1 MTTKKAGLWHYIK
14 VFCTFFCLIASFAAA
29 MTLTEVRT
37 SYGGYIAFFWILG
50 VISAILVAPGQF
62 FRFGCKIM
70 AVCATFGWFL
80 LPFPLDLATVAAS
93 VAVGLA
99 AVLASLF
106 CIPAIFTVYTYI
118 TELRYECTDWKKDLT
133 AALAG
138 LAAVLAAIGL
148 FFAMHTVTQALEV
161 RQMDRTFDAVT
172 VYEDYA
178 RDNANAVDCP
188 RDALEDPVDV
198 TEEDGGYIRIYDCS
212 FSSHER
218 GMYFENE
225 LQVEFEFENGE
236 WSVVGTEHD
245 RELVDMDPVSGTWT
259 GEGEFW
265 ANFYPTN
272 RYTFT
277 LEGLTAQGGSGEM
290 SIRLEDVID
299 EYSAFTVSSAAFR
312 TYTDLNTQE
321 EYYVLDLVLE
331 LEEPIVYSVFGS
343 QETISSVEC
352 TYSLTQGVIATTAF
366 DFGEMV
372 LHAA

>member
-37 SYGGYIAFFWILG
+37 NYGGYIVFFWILG

-93 VAVGLA
+93 VAVGLI

-138 LAAVLAAIGL
+138 IAAVLAAIGL
-148 FFAMHTVTQALEV
+148 FFAMHTVTQAVEK

-172 VYEDYA
+172 IYEDYA
-178 RDNANAVDCP
+178 RKDDDATPCP
-188 RDALEDPVDV
+188 EEALEDPVAV

-212 FSSHER
+212 FTTHED
-218 GMYFENE
+218 GMYFEDE
-225 LQVEFEFENGE
+225 LQVEFEFINGE
-236 WSVVGTEHD
+236 WSVVGTDLE

-277 LEGLTAQGGSGEM
+277 LNGLTARGGSGEM

-299 EYSAFTVSSAAFR
+299 VYSAFTVSSATFR
-312 TYTDLNTQE
+312 TYKDLNTQE
-321 EYYVLDLVLE
+321 EFYVLDLVLA
-331 LEEPIVYSVFGS
+331 LEDPIVYSVFGS
-343 QETISSVEC
+343 QETITHVEC
-352 TYSLTQGVIATTAF
+352 TYSLSQGVIATTAF

-372 LHAA
+372 LNAA

>member
-1 MTTKKAGLWHYIK
+1 MTTRKNNLWHYIQ

-37 SYGGYIAFFWILG
+37 NYGGYIVFFWVLG
-50 VISAILVAPGQF
+50 VISAMLVAPGNF

-80 LPFPLDLATVAAS
+80 LPFPLDLATVVAS
-93 VAVGLA
+93 VAVGLI
-99 AVLASLF
+99 AVLGALF

-118 TELRYECTDWKKDLT
+118 TELRYDCVDWKKDLI

-148 FFAMHTVTQALEV
+148 FFAMHSVTQAVEK
-161 RQMDRTFDAVT
+161 RQMERTFDPVAT
-172 VYEDYA
+172 YEDYA
-178 RDNANAVDCP
+178 RRNDNAAACP
-188 RDALEDPVDV
+188 EEALEDPDAV
-198 TEEDGGYIRIYDCS
+198 TVEDGGYIRIYDCS
-212 FSSHER
+212 FTTHED
-218 GMYFENE
+218 GMYFEDS

-236 WSVVGTEHD
+236 WSVIRTDLD

-277 LEGLTAQGGSGEM
+277 LNDLTARGGSGEM

-299 EYSAFTVSSAAFR
+299 EHKSFTVSSATFR
-312 TYTDLNTQE
+312 TYKDLNTQQE
-321 EYYVLDLVLE
+321 HYVLDLVLE
-331 LEEPIVYSVFGS
+331 LDTPIVYSVFGS
-343 QETISSVEC
+343 QEQIVFVEC

-372 LHAA
+372 LTAA